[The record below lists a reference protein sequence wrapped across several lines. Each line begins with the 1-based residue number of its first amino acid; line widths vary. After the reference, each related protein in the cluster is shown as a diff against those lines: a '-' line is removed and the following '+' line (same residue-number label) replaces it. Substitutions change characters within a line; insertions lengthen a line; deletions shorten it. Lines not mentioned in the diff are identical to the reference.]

1 MRGVSLTAAVAAT
14 LVFVSGCVNLA
25 PDYQRPAAPVPDAW
39 PVDPQQRQLG
49 TALAADLDWQTF
61 FTDER
66 MRHLIE
72 LALQHNRDLRVAALN
87 IEKARAQYQIQRSA
101 LFPSIDANAAGTRQR
116 IPETLSTAGS
126 AYINS
131 EYTASLGFAA
141 YELDLF
147 GRLRNL
153 KAQALEQYLAT
164 TEARRSTQISLVSEV
179 ANTWLALTADRERL
193 QLAHE
198 TLASQRKSYEL
209 IQRSFEVGIATELD
223 LRRAQSSVDSAQVD
237 IASYTTL
244 VAQDLNALSLLVGMP
259 VAEEGERQSLRDIT
273 RDMPQPSPGLPAEML
288 LRRPDIL
295 MAEHDLRAATANIGA
310 ARAAFFPSITLTA
323 GAGTASTKLS
333 DLFSAGT
340 GTWNFMPQISLPI
353 FNGGRNQANLA
364 VAQVEREI
372 LLAQYEQSIQIAF
385 REVADALALRSTID
399 TQLAA
404 QQSLTDASEKIYQ
417 LSEARYRQGVESY
430 LGVLDAQRSYYIAQQ
445 TLIATRL
452 SQATNLVTLYKVL
465 GGGWQATAGLNESL
479 AGND

>member
-1 MRGVSLTAAVAAT
+1 MRGVSFAAAAAVT
-14 LVFVSGCVNLA
+14 LVFVSGCINLA
-25 PDYQRPAAPVPDAW
+25 PEHQRPAAPVPDVW
-39 PVDPQQRQLG
+39 PVNPQQQG
-49 TALAADLDWQTF
+49 TALAADLDWRAF
-61 FTDER
+61 FIDER
-66 MRHLIE
+66 IRHLIE

-87 IEKARAQYQIQRSA
+87 IEKARAQYQIERSA

-116 IPETLSTAGS
+116 IPETLSTTGG
-126 AYINS
+126 AYTNS

-164 TEARRSTQISLVSEV
+164 TEARRSAQISLVSAV
-179 ANTWLALTADRERL
+179 ASAWLTLTADRERL

-244 VAQDLNALSLLVGMP
+244 VAQDLNALSLLVGRP
-259 VAEEGERQSLRDIT
+259 VAEEGEKLSLRDIT
-273 RDMPQPSPGLPAEML
+273 RDMPQPLPGLPAEIL

-295 MAEHDLRAATANIGA
+295 RAEHDLRAATANIGA

-340 GTWNFMPQISLPI
+340 GTWNFMPQINLPI
-353 FNGGRNQANLA
+353 FNAGRNKANLA
-364 VAQVEREI
+364 VAQVDREI

-385 REVADALALRSTID
+385 REVADALAIRSTID
-399 TQLAA
+399 TQLVA

-430 LGVLDAQRSYYIAQQ
+430 LGVLDAQRSYYNAQQ

-465 GGGWQATAGLNESL
+465 GGGWQASTGLSEPL
-479 AGND
+479 AGID